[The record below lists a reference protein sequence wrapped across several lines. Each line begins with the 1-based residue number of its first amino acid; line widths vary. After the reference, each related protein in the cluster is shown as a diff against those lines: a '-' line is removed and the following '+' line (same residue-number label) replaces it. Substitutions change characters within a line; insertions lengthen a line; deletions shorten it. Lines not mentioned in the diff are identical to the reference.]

1 MIVIAIIAFLVLLT
15 LGILLIKS
23 KYRKKLKLKQLRQHQ
38 QQILSNI
45 NQQQPRQNE
54 LPALLQSARIS
65 TVLINDE
72 INNPLIDQ
80 SSTASST
87 TPSTSTISSI
97 NVENIKLI
105 QEIAHGQFSKVWK
118 AKFLTDLPDICVTNE
133 DLCAVKVFQSY
144 EKHSWLNEKE
154 IYSLLT
160 ENEFKL
166 RFYGAEMFQIDKLKQ
181 YWIIMDYHREG
192 SLFDYL
198 KVNTVS
204 WQKICNYSLSILN
217 GLAYLHSEIA
227 KPNSMSKP
235 TIAHRDLKSKNI
247 IVKSNG
253 TCCIADFGLALAL
266 KDGKLN
272 SSDIKSQVS
281 GGDRGCGL
289 EEYNLFYLK
298 GWYASLHVTGV
309 TRRSNYIH

>member
-1 MIVIAIIAFLVLLT
+1 M
-15 LGILLIKS
+15 
-23 KYRKKLKLKQLRQHQ
+23 KLKQLRQHQ

-45 NQQQPRQNE
+45 SQQQPRQNE

-97 NVENIKLI
+97 NIENIKLI

-166 RFYGAEMFQIDKLKQ
+166 RFYGAEMFQIDKLNQ

-217 GLAYLHSEIA
+217 GLAYLHSDIA

-272 SSDIKSQVS
+272 TSDIKSQVS
-281 GGDRGCGL
+281 GEGG
-289 EEYNLFYLK
+289 
-298 GWYASLHVTGV
+298 
-309 TRRSNYIH
+309 